1 MDQPLKD
8 ESALVTGAGSGI
20 GRQTA
25 LLLAQAGARVAGFDR
40 DGDAVARTVDE
51 ITSAGGTAQPLTGDA
66 ADPAQV
72 RTAVEQ
78 AGSRLGPLRVLV
90 NAAGIVVR
98 KGLLETT
105 PEEWQRVLDTNITG
119 YFNFL
124 QAAVPRLEAAGGGR
138 IVQIASIAG
147 HVGYGYVS
155 YTAAKGAVL
164 AITRQLANELAAK
177 RIRINSISPGVIET
191 GLNRDTLSTD
201 AIRDATIAN
210 TPWGRIGRPDDIAQA
225 ALWLVSP
232 GSEFVTGTDLI
243 VDGGMT
249 SCIHWGAAR
258 EALTSFHA
266 GGAGGR

>member
-1 MDQPLKD
+1 
-8 ESALVTGAGSGI
+8 AHA
-20 GRQTA
+20 
-25 LLLAQAGARVAGFDR
+25 
-40 DGDAVARTVDE
+40 
-51 ITSAGGTAQPLTGDA
+51 LTGDVA
-66 ADPAQV
+66 EPAQA
-72 RTAVEQ
+72 RAAVEE
-78 AGSRLGPLRVLV
+78 AEARLGPLRVLV

-98 KGLLETT
+98 KGLLDTT
-105 PEEWQRVLDTNITG
+105 PEEWQRVLDVNITG

-124 QAAVPRLEAAGGGR
+124 QAAVPRMEAAGGGR

-164 AITRQLANELAAK
+164 SITRQLANELAAK

-210 TPWGRIGRPDDIAQA
+210 TPWGRLGAPDDIAQA
-225 ALWLVSP
+225 ALWLAGP
-232 GSEFVTGTDLI
+232 GSEFVTGTDLV
-243 VDGGMT
+243 VDGGMI

-266 GGAGGR
+266 GDR